1 MSAKPVQ
8 LLCLIAMSAVAT
20 AAWACGDKL
29 AMIGGGVSFER
40 LSQTAHPGRVVL
52 LIAPDSPFS
61 QAETE
66 LKLTDSL
73 RRTGHSVRRVAS
85 EAELETALHQ
95 EGADVV
101 VVYWTD
107 VGTVNDRLT
116 AASASG
122 APTVV
127 PVVYH
132 ATASQLSDATAKS
145 RCVAQVE
152 KRRGRQLAETVE
164 RAVEKHK
171 SGQPLDC
178 TAAHATNQS
187 T

>member
-1 MSAKPVQ
+1 
-8 LLCLIAMSAVAT
+8 
-20 AAWACGDKL
+20 
-29 AMIGGGVSFER
+29 
-40 LSQTAHPGRVVL
+40 VL

-107 VGTVNDRLT
+107 AGTVNDRL
-116 AASASG
+116 AAATSG

-132 ATASQLSDATAKS
+132 ATASQLSDATAQS

-152 KRRGRQLAETVE
+152 KRRGRPVGRNGRACGREAQE
-164 RAVEKHK
+164 R
-171 SGQPLDC
+171 S
-178 TAAHATNQS
+178 TARLHGGARHRSVHLIAAPPGLHRLFSVSSRDLQAGRDPFS
-187 T
+187 

>member
-107 VGTVNDRLT
+107 AGTVNDRLVAGT
-116 AASASG
+116 SG

-132 ATASQLSDATAKS
+132 ATASQLSDATAQSK
-145 RCVAQVE
+145 CVAQVE
-152 KRRGRQLAETVE
+152 ERRGRQLAETVE
-164 RAVEKHK
+164 RAVERHK
-171 SGQPLDC
+171 SGQALDC
-178 TAAHATNQS
+178 TAAHGTDQS